1 MVILILGDFYMKIFK
16 RIILILILLIIL
28 IYVTNITSIPDNII
42 LFKGENLN
50 LNTVFGVNIVEKD
63 YKAIQTSSNLNN
75 NEILE
80 TKTVSVS
87 LFNIINL
94 KEIEVNTIPNTT
106 VIPLGN
112 SVGLKLYT
120 SGVLVVGMTE
130 IEGQKPYENTGI
142 EEGDLIVEIDNK
154 QISTTEELVECVN
167 SSNGQTLE
175 ITYVRD
181 GNEYNTNIEPIETSN
196 NEYKLGLWVRD
207 GAAGVGTI
215 TYYEPS
221 TKSFAALGHGIVD
234 SDTSKLISIAS
245 GELVTTS
252 ISSIV
257 KGKENEPG
265 EIRGTIKNQ
274 EAIGEISSNTEFG
287 IYGKLNNISLLNS
300 NQTEYEVAT
309 RDEIKVGEAKII
321 LTLED
326 GIRKEYDME
335 VEKIYR
341 NNNSDNKSMLIKVVD
356 EELLNL
362 TGGIIQGMSGAPIV
376 QNGKFIGAVTHVLV
390 SDPTTGYAIFGDLMI
405 KEMREVK

>member
-1 MVILILGDFYMKIFK
+1 MKFFRRILI
-16 RIILILILLIIL
+16 ILFLIIIL
-28 IYVTNITSIPDNII
+28 IYVTNITQMPDSII
-42 LFKGENLN
+42 LFKGESLN
-50 LNTVFGVNIVEKD
+50 LFTVLGVFIKENQDEYKTVQASSSLNTNTI
-63 YKAIQTSSNLNN
+63 
-75 NEILE
+75 E
-80 TKTVSVS
+80 TKTVSIS
-87 LFNIINL
+87 LFNFIDVKDI
-94 KEIEVNTIPNTT
+94 EINTIPKTI
-106 VIPLGN
+106 VVPLGN
-112 SVGLKLYT
+112 TIGLKLYS
-120 SGVLVVGMTE
+120 SGVLVIGMTE
-130 IEGQKPYENTGI
+130 IEGRKPYEHSGI

-154 QISTTEELVECVN
+154 QISTAEELVECVN

-221 TKSFAALGHGIVD
+221 TNSFAALGHGIVD
-234 SDTSKLISIAS
+234 SDTDKLISIAS
-245 GELVTTS
+245 GELVTTKV
-252 ISSIV
+252 SSIV

-274 EAIGEISSNTEFG
+274 ETIGEISSNTEFG
-287 IYGKLNNISLLNS
+287 IYGKLNNISLLDS
-300 NQTEYEVAT
+300 NQTRYEVAS
-309 RDEIKVGEAKII
+309 RDEIKVGQAKVIS
-321 LTLED
+321 TLED
-326 GIRKEYDME
+326 GIRKEYDIE
-335 VEKIYR
+335 IEKIYR

-405 KEMREVK
+405 KEMKEIK